1 MIVVDSSIWDAAKM
15 ARDRS
20 HSAAI
25 GVLEKVMDGAYGRP
39 LVTDYIIDE
48 VLAWLNAHSTH
59 RLAAQT
65 ADWFLS
71 TGQVEIEKVDWA
83 IFNEA
88 ADLFRERDY
97 LSFTDSTTA
106 VIAWARGI
114 KDIASLDRDFIRL
127 GFKVIS
133 GT

>member
-25 GVLEKVMDGAYGRP
+25 GILEQVMDGAYGRP

-48 VLAWLNAHSTH
+48 VLTWLKAHSTH
-59 RLAAQT
+59 RLAVQT

-97 LSFTDSTTA
+97 LSFTDATTA

-127 GFKVIS
+127 GFNVIS